1 MSNNAIGRGLYVLNR
16 IAANPLLDR
25 LKIRRPLEKLI
36 FTSVKHGFRL
46 ASATARVF
54 SSSGPKSPHPN
65 RLNKPGQGSG
75 LFDLT
80 LSEEQQMLRDSLQRF
95 AKEVLRPQAS
105 AADRDGAVPAE
116 VRSAAQ
122 ELGLALYAVPEALGG
137 AATEDT
143 VSSQMLIVEDLSHGD
158 MGQAVALLAP
168 IHVANALTRWGTAE
182 QQDKY
187 LSAFTGDDPP
197 VATFALTEP
206 TPLFDAQALSTQAR
220 QEGGDYILSGRKA
233 MVALAAEAE
242 LFLVSAQTPQGPAV
256 FIVEGGT
263 PGLSVEAEG
272 TMGLKAA
279 AMAAVVLDNVR
290 VPAAQRLGAQA
301 FDYEM
306 FVDLGTLAWCALAVG
321 TCQAVLDYVIPAC
334 NDRVAFGE
342 PISHRQAVAFM
353 IANIG
358 IELEAMRLM
367 TWRAAARAEQ
377 GLPFHREAY
386 LARVLVTEKAMQIGT
401 DGVQLLGGHGF
412 TKEHPVERWYRDLRA
427 TAFGHGLHL

>member
-1 MSNNAIGRGLYVLNR
+1 MSTNNAIGRGLYVLNR

-36 FTSVKHGFRL
+36 FTSVKHGFRV
-46 ASATARVF
+46 AGATARVF
-54 SSSGPKSPHPN
+54 ASPKKSPNPN
-65 RLNKPGQGSG
+65 RLNKPGQSPG
-75 LFDLT
+75 LFDLS
-80 LSEEQQMLRDSLQRF
+80 LSEEQQMLRDTLQRF
-95 AKEVLRPQAS
+95 AKEVLRPQAA
-105 AADRDGAVPAE
+105 AADAQGEVPAE
-116 VRSAAQ
+116 VLSAAQ
-122 ELGLALYAVPEALGG
+122 ELGLVLYAVPENLGG

-143 VSSQMLIVEDLSHGD
+143 VVSQMLIVEDMAHGD
-158 MGQAVALLAP
+158 MGLAVALLSP

-187 LSAFTGDDPP
+187 LSAFAGDKPP
-197 VATFALTEP
+197 QATFALNEP
-206 TPLFDAQALSTQAR
+206 TPLFDPQALSTQAR
-220 QEGGDYILSGRKA
+220 LEGDAYIINGRKSLVP
-233 MVALAAEAE
+233 VAKTAE
-242 LFLVSAQTPQGPAV
+242 LFLVSAQTAQGPAV

-263 PGLSVEAEG
+263 QGLSIVEEG
-272 TMGLKAA
+272 SMGLKAA
-279 AMAAVVLDNVR
+279 SLAGVVLENVR
-290 VPAAQRLGAQA
+290 VPAANKLGAQQ
-301 FDYEM
+301 FDYES
-306 FVDLGTLAWCALAVG
+306 FLDLGILGWCAMAVG
-321 TCQAVLDYVIPAC
+321 TAQAVLDYVIPAC

-353 IANIG
+353 IANIA
-358 IELEAMRLM
+358 IELDAMRMM

-427 TAFGHGLHL
+427 TTICFGLHI